1 MTIASKIKN
10 FKRQDIR
17 NKLKT
22 LSRKLKIKIYPDFFY
37 SNGLR
42 SIYSKVI
49 FNLIF
54 NEKLRQVKKKIIIIF
69 LKEKKIEKK

>member
-17 NKLKT
+17 NKLKS

-54 NEKLRQVKKKIIIIF
+54 NEKLRQVKKKNYN
-69 LKEKKIEKK
+69 